1 MEWQWWFFN
10 SSSNYCGRWF
20 LDTIASPS
28 INPYQWVDE
37 LPFPPFPHEIKV
49 NPSYLALMQLSG
61 TRCHLLKRKK
71 RPETNGDENLLLS
84 GNYLF
89 SEEGQRQKTRIG
101 FAIEYITLCLF
112 VCFFLPYFILYLY
125 LFNSGSIEYITLI
138 YICFFH
144 TLFYIPAASFLMRLL
159 ELYLRNSLASET
171 SFSFILLY
179 PCLPVCGLHHI
190 FCPLFNSCCNWTRYF
205 VESTISNSFIFLC
218 YQGFYK
224 DCYENPKWRQ

>member
-10 SSSNYCGRWF
+10 SSSNYCSRWF

-101 FAIEYITLCLF
+101 FAIEYITLIF
-112 VCFFLPYFILYLY
+112 VCFFRTLFYIYTCLTLLNWIYYSYIYLFLPCMVYFILYSSCI
-125 LFNSGSIEYITLI
+125 FSD
-138 YICFFH
+138 
-144 TLFYIPAASFLMRLL
+144 ASFGAVL
-159 ELYLRNSLASET
+159 EK
-171 SFSFILLY
+171 FSCFWN
-179 PCLPVCGLHHI
+179 I
-190 FCPLFNSCCNWTRYF
+190 F
-205 VESTISNSFIFLC
+205 
-218 YQGFYK
+218 
-224 DCYENPKWRQ
+224 